1 MPSLKLDLKKKI
13 DEKRSYLLNGIEH
26 NDLMNKK
33 YKNTCK
39 YLNYVEHLFILAL
52 KITACV
58 SISAFASLF
67 CIPFG
72 ITSRNKNLCN
82 YYKNSKL

>member
-1 MPSLKLDLKKKI
+1 M
-13 DEKRSYLLNGIEH
+13 
-26 NDLMNKK
+26 
-33 YKNTCK
+33 